1 MTICTSEPIRFKGVK
16 GRKVE
21 AIFSGQ
27 AITSDGGGVLLR
39 AADDALQLL
48 PRVARCFEDSRR
60 KASCAHS
67 VLHMLRQRVFA
78 LALGYED
85 LNDHASLRHDPAL
98 QTAVGRDV
106 DMASSATLCRFENS
120 VDKKSLWA
128 LSSVLVDAF
137 IESHRKAPEEIVLD
151 FDATDDAVHGKQ
163 EGRFFHGYYDQ
174 YCFLPLYVFC
184 GNHLLAAYLRPS
196 NIDGA
201 KHSLGILSLLVKRL
215 RQEWPETR
223 IIVRADSGFCR
234 WKFMR
239 WCDSHNVDYILGLA
253 KNSLLVKEAQPL
265 LDEVHECFL
274 QTGNK
279 QKLFGET
286 SYAAKTW
293 DKERRVIIKAEHLEK
308 GSNPRF
314 VATSLPDAPEQLY
327 RRYCARGEMENR
339 IKEQQLCLFA
349 DRTSCS
355 KWLPNQFRVLLSAL
369 AYTLIN
375 AIRDRALAGTEL
387 ARARCDSIRLKILK
401 IGACVVKNSRRVI
414 LMLSEACPYKELFRL
429 AASRLHAG

>member
-1 MTICTSEPIRFKGVK
+1 MTICTSDPIRFKGVK
-16 GRKVE
+16 GRKIE

-27 AITSDGGGVLLR
+27 TITSDGGGMLLR
-39 AADDALQLL
+39 AADETLGLL
-48 PRVARCFEDSRR
+48 SRVARCFTDSRR

-67 VLHMLRQRVFA
+67 VENLLRQRVYA
-78 LALGYED
+78 IALGYED
-85 LNDHASLRHDPAL
+85 LNDHDGLRYDPAL

-106 DMASSATLCRFENS
+106 DMASASTLCRFENS
-120 VDKKSLWA
+120 VDAKSLWS

-137 IESHRKAPEEIVLD
+137 IESHKKAPEEIILD
-151 FDATDDAVHGKQ
+151 FDATDDEVHGKQ
-163 EGRFFHGYYDQ
+163 EGRFFHGYYDH

-184 GNHLLAAYLRPS
+184 GEHLLAAYLRPS

-201 KHSLGILSLLVKRL
+201 KHSLGVLGLLIKRL
-215 RQEWPETR
+215 REVWPQTR

-239 WCDSHNVDYILGLA
+239 WCDNHGIDYILGLA
-253 KNSLLVKEAQPL
+253 KNATLLREAQPL

-274 QTGNK
+274 QTGKK
-279 QKLFGET
+279 QKLFDET
-286 SYAAKTW
+286 QYAAKTW

-314 VATSLPDAPEQLY
+314 VVTSLSGSPEQLY
-327 RRYCARGEMENR
+327 KYYCARGEMENR

-369 AYTLIN
+369 AYTLLN
-375 AIRDRALAGTEL
+375 AIRQRALAGTEL
-387 ARARCDSIRLKILK
+387 ARARCDTIRLKLLK
-401 IGACVVKNSRRVI
+401 IGASVVRNTRRVT
-414 LMLSEACPYKELFRL
+414 LMLSESCPYKILFRL
-429 AASRLHAG
+429 AATRLQSG

>member
-1 MTICTSEPIRFKGVK
+1 MTNCTSNPIKFKGVK

-21 AIFSGQ
+21 AVFSGQ
-27 AITSDGGGVLLR
+27 TITSDGGGMLLR
-39 AADDALQLL
+39 AADESINLL
-48 PRVARCFEDSRR
+48 SRVARCFADSRR
-60 KASCAHS
+60 KASCAHT
-67 VLHMLRQRVFA
+67 VENMLRQRVYA

-85 LNDHASLRHDPAL
+85 LNDHDALRHDPAL

-106 DMASSATLCRFENS
+106 DMASASTLCRFENS
-120 VDKKSLWA
+120 VDAEFLWK

-137 IESHRKAPEEIVLD
+137 IESYKKAPAEIVLD
-151 FDATDDAVHGKQ
+151 FDATDDEVHGHQ
-163 EGRFFHGYYDQ
+163 EGRFFHGYYDH

-184 GNHLLAAYLRPS
+184 GDHLVAAYLRPS

-201 KHSLGILSLLVKRL
+201 KHSLGVLGLLVKRL
-215 RQEWPETR
+215 RKTWPKTR

-239 WCDSHNVDYILGLA
+239 WCDNHDIDYLLGLA
-253 KNSLLVKEAQPL
+253 KNSRLLEEAQPL

-274 QTGNK
+274 QSGNK
-279 QKLFGET
+279 QKIFAET
-286 SYAAKTW
+286 QYAANSW

-314 VATSLPDAPEQLY
+314 VVTSLPGASQELY
-327 RRYCARGEMENR
+327 QQYCGRGEMENR

-369 AYTLIN
+369 AYTLLN
-375 AIRDRALAGTEL
+375 VIRQKALAGTEL
-387 ARARCDSIRLKILK
+387 ARARCDTIRLKLLK
-401 IGACVVKNSRRVI
+401 IGASVIRNTRRVL
-414 LMLSEACPYKELFRL
+414 LMLSESCPYKTLFCL
-429 AASRLHAG
+429 AAVRLQTG